1 MFTQRRKHLKM
12 KKCNVCGEVKSFD
25 LMCKEKTYPDGVR
38 PLCKECRSVKQREI
52 RARVVPPAPKVEDQS
67 KAAPRTFEFKPW
79 VVDDSRNY
87 YYRNDGLKHIKSRGV

>member
-1 MFTQRRKHLKM
+1 MFMQRRKSYKM
-12 KKCNVCGEVKSFD
+12 KKCNVCGETKELA

-38 PLCKECRSVKQREI
+38 PLCMECRKAKQAAY
-52 RARVVPPAPKVEDQS
+52 RARDKGVAPKVEGVT
-67 KAAPRTFEFKPW
+67 AAPTKEFKPW

>member
-38 PLCKECRSVKQREI
+38 PLCLECRKVKQAAY
-52 RARVVPPAPKVEDQS
+52 RARDVYKAPVE
-67 KAAPRTFEFKPW
+67 ANPTPPRTVEFKPW

-87 YYRNDGLKHIKSRGV
+87 FYRNDGLKHIKSRGV